1 MVSKQVITDEI
12 LSLPRVI
19 LTVCTQFVRVTPM
32 SPRGSATSVSRATL
46 PPELAAALEGF
57 IRHLAAERSLS
68 AATVTAYTADVTS
81 MLDHAGRMGISTP
94 QGIELGTLRSWLA
107 RLRTSGAAASSVARR
122 AAAAR
127 SFTAWC
133 RRTAHSDSDAGARL
147 ASPRSARTLPTV
159 LREDQA
165 RVMLDGDRRSQ
176 STDRGGR
183 PDTGPDP
190 ADRRE
195 PADLAIAIRDQAM
208 LELLYACA
216 IRVSE
221 LTGLNLHDV
230 DRHRRVLRVLGKGAK
245 ERTVPFGRPADDALG
260 EWLTT
265 GRPVLTSGESG
276 TAMFLGRRGGRI
288 DQRAVRAVVHRR
300 TSVLDGNHDMAPH
313 GLRHSAATHL
323 LSGGAD
329 LRTVQELL
337 GHASLG
343 STQIYT
349 HVSAE
354 RLVAVYRQ
362 AHPRA

>member
-1 MVSKQVITDEI
+1 
-12 LSLPRVI
+12 
-19 LTVCTQFVRVTPM
+19 M
-32 SPRGSATSVSRATL
+32 SPRGSAASVSKATL
-46 PPELAAALEGF
+46 PPELAAALDGF

-68 AATVTAYTADVTS
+68 AATVTAYTADITS
-81 MLDHAGRMGISTP
+81 MLDHATRMGVSTP
-94 QGIELGTLRSWLA
+94 QDIELGTLRSWLA

-133 RRTAHSDSDAGARL
+133 RRTAHSDIDAGARL
-147 ASPRSARTLPTV
+147 ASPRSARKLPTV

-165 RVMLDGDRRSQ
+165 RAMLDGDLSSPPGNDRRDQ
-176 STDRGGR
+176 A
-183 PDTGPDP
+183 DTGPDAADLRDP
-190 ADRRE
+190 ADR
-195 PADLAIAIRDQAM
+195 AIALRDQAM

-221 LTGLNLHDV
+221 LTGLNLEDV

-245 ERTVPFGRPADDALG
+245 ERTVPFGRPADVALE
-260 EWLTT
+260 EWLAAA
-265 GRPVLTSGESG
+265 RPVLTSAESG
-276 TAMFLGRRGGRI
+276 PAMFLGRRGGRI
-288 DQRAVRAVVHRR
+288 DQRAVRTVVHRR
-300 TSVLDGNHDMAPH
+300 TSALDGAHDMAPH
-313 GLRHSAATHL
+313 GLRHTAATHL

-337 GHASLG
+337 GHASLAT
-343 STQIYT
+343 TQIYT

-354 RLVAVYRQ
+354 RLAAVYRQ